1 MVKESNTYIIST
13 KKKID
18 IGDKTYKSQTSPETV
33 DIPKN
38 NKNDTV
44 EKADKSRSIP
54 VNNLPSKRQKNIK
67 MAHR

>member
-33 DIPKN
+33 DTPKN
-38 NKNDTV
+38 NKMIQLKKQINQG
-44 EKADKSRSIP
+44 
-54 VNNLPSKRQKNIK
+54 LFQ
-67 MAHR
+67 